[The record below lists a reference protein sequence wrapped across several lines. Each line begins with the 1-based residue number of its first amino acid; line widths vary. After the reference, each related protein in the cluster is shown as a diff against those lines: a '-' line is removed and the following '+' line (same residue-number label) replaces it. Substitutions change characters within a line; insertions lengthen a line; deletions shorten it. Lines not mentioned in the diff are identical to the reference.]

1 MYEPVW
7 GAGRALSSYTTKLA
21 VIANNLANVS
31 TPGFI
36 PHRAV
41 FEEMLAELRARPPG
55 FLVATGSSL
64 DPTLRAPGL
73 QGAMVPTGRRW
84 DLALSGPGYFVVQ
97 MADGRMAYTRSGA
110 FAVDAQRRLVGPQ
123 GSVVMR
129 EGNVPLDPQAGD
141 VPAIRAFA
149 NLAGL
154 YHLGHGLYAAT
165 EASGPPLPAPPGTRV
180 LAGHL
185 ESSTV
190 DLATEMAAMLTAQR
204 AFQLASRG
212 LDIHDQML
220 GLANRLRGG

>member
-7 GAGRALSSYTTKLA
+7 GAGRALSTYTTALA
-21 VIANNLANVS
+21 VIANNLANIS

-64 DPTLRAPGL
+64 EPTLRAPAL
-73 QGAMVPTGRRW
+73 QGALVPTGRRW
-84 DLALSGPGYFVVQ
+84 DLALSGPGYFMVQ
-97 MADGRMAYTRSGA
+97 TADGRAAYTRAGA
-110 FAVDAQRRLVGPQ
+110 FAVDAQGRLVGPQ
-123 GSVVMR
+123 GSVVLR
-129 EGNVPLDPQAGD
+129 EGNAPLDPEAAGG
-141 VPAIRAFA
+141 PALRAFA
-149 NLAGL
+149 NPAGL
-154 YHLGHGLYAAT
+154 YHLGQGLYAPT
-165 EASGPPLPAPPGTRV
+165 EASGPPLPAPASTRV

-185 ESSTV
+185 ESSTT

-204 AFQLASRG
+204 AFQLAARG

>member
-7 GAGRALSSYTTKLA
+7 GAGRALSTYTTALA

-31 TPGFI
+31 TPGFM
-36 PHRAV
+36 PRRAV

-64 DPTLRAPGL
+64 EPTLQAPAS
-73 QGAMVPTGRRW
+73 QGALVATGRRW
-84 DLALSGPGYFVVQ
+84 DLGLSGPGYFVVQ
-97 MADGRMAYTRSGA
+97 TADGRTAYTRMGA
-110 FAVDAQRRLVGPQ
+110 FGVDAQGRLVGPQ

-129 EGNVPLDPQAGD
+129 EGNAPLDPQTAD
-141 VPAIRAFA
+141 MPAIRAFA
-149 NLAGL
+149 NPAGL
-154 YHLGHGLYAAT
+154 YHLAHGLYLAT
-165 EASGPPLPAPPGTRV
+165 EASGPPMPPPAGTRV

-185 ESSTV
+185 ESSTT

-204 AFQLASRG
+204 AFQLAARG

>member
-1 MYEPVW
+1 
-7 GAGRALSSYTTKLA
+7 LA

-36 PHRAV
+36 PHRTV
-41 FEEMLAELRARPPG
+41 FEELLAELRARPPG

-64 DPTLRAPGL
+64 EPTLRAPGL
-73 QGAMVPTGRRW
+73 QGALVPTGRRW
-84 DLALSGPGYFVVQ
+84 DLALSGPGHFVVQ
-97 MADGRMAYTRSGA
+97 MTDGRLAYTRSGA
-110 FAVDAQRRLVGPQ
+110 FAVDAQGRLVGPQ

-129 EGNVPLDPQAGD
+129 EGNVPLDPRTAD

-149 NLAGL
+149 NLSGL

-165 EASGPPLPAPPGTRV
+165 EASGPPLSAPAGTRV

-185 ESSTV
+185 ESSTI

-204 AFQLASRG
+204 AFQLAARG